1 MRERITTIK
10 VEGLT
15 KIYTNKW
22 ERILANDGISF
33 EVKEG
38 EIVGILGPNGAGK
51 TTLIKQIIGQ
61 LKPSSGSISVMGY
74 DVIKMPRTIQKY
86 LGYMP
91 QLGYTHLGHLNVEE
105 AMYYTGILRGLR
117 KESMRAKI
125 DWLIERM
132 DLYNEKQRLID
143 HLSGGKV
150 QAVRLCLALIGEPR
164 LIILDEPTSGLDPEL
179 RIKFWRVISE
189 IYEKEKMTV
198 LWVTHNVHE
207 AECMAHRVIIMRQGR
222 ILVDGTPTEL
232 KERVYGNLRIEVI
245 FKSREKIPSGLL
257 AQPNSLILQDNHYV
271 VILPKDRLG
280 NRLLAILSQ
289 LTFDED
295 IEDMRITPIS
305 LEDVYI
311 QLVKERLE

>member
-1 MRERITTIK
+1 MTAIK
-10 VEGLT
+10 VAGLT

-74 DVIKMPRTIQKY
+74 DVVKSPRTIQKY

-91 QLGYTHLGHLNVEE
+91 QLGYTHLSHLNVVE
-105 AMYYTGILRGLR
+105 AMYYTGILRGFE
-117 KESMRAKI
+117 KESVKTKI

-132 DLYNEKQRLID
+132 DLCNERQRLIG
-143 HLSGGKV
+143 HLSGGKA
-150 QAVRLCLALIGEPR
+150 QAVRLCLAVIGEPR

-179 RIKFWRVISE
+179 RIKFWGIISD
-189 IYEKEKMTV
+189 IYEREKMTV
-198 LWVTHNVHE
+198 IWVTHNVHE
-207 AECMAHRVIIMRQGR
+207 AEFMVHRVMIMRQGKV
-222 ILVDGTPTEL
+222 LVDGTPPEL

-245 FKSREKIPSGLL
+245 FKGKDKIPSVLL
-257 AQPNSLILQDNHYV
+257 TQPNSLLLQENHYF
-271 VILPKDRLG
+271 VILPKDGLG
-280 NRLLAILSQ
+280 NRLLEILSQ
-289 LTFDED
+289 LTFED
-295 IEDMRITPIS
+295 IDDIRITPIS